1 MKTET
6 NDLLRFDL
14 FQQLVLWL
22 GQSMHGSRKGRQY
35 LESNLSLM
43 EIASDRELE
52 RLIDAHAEDKPAM
65 KQQMEQHLVLLQDA
79 RQRGGTPI
87 AVQDAYVN
95 TYGGFALDL
104 PPWLNIVEE
113 QFLLLAKLR
122 RPERTRKAQLTL
134 LRDALAHA
142 RYDRRVADATIAELH
157 NKLGSTLLEGPHYLS
172 RVMHM
177 QAFAEAITSHT
188 TALTLFTLERYPL
201 HYAKTQILLRPPYR
215 LYVIFGQ
222 RHSIEQAITCYNM
235 ASHVYTL
242 DTFPEEWARLQTAL
256 GAAYA
261 QRKSGEA
268 TANLKRAIAHHKLA
282 LARVDETTN
291 AMLAATLQINLGDTY
306 QLYSM
311 VAQSDDACNSYLE
324 LARACYRSALRVF
337 APQVAPKEWANIHI
351 RLAALFQNY
360 HGEDERQRDLHL
372 RCAIV
377 CYESA
382 LLIYTPDAFLVEYA
396 TTLVNLGRAH
406 HRRCGS
412 DHQRNLEQAAECY
425 RTALTVFT
433 SKAFP
438 EEYHQVLH
446 SLQDVEAELLEHR
459 A

>member
-142 RYDRRVADATIAELH
+142 RYDRRFADATIAELH
-157 NKLGSTLLEGPHYLS
+157 NKLG
-172 RVMHM
+172 
-177 QAFAEAITSHT
+177 
-188 TALTLFTLERYPL
+188 
-201 HYAKTQILLRPPYR
+201 
-215 LYVIFGQ
+215 
-222 RHSIEQAITCYNM
+222 C
-235 ASHVYTL
+235 
-242 DTFPEEWARLQTAL
+242 
-256 GAAYA
+256 
-261 QRKSGEA
+261 
-268 TANLKRAIAHHKLA
+268 
-282 LARVDETTN
+282 
-291 AMLAATLQINLGDTY
+291 
-306 QLYSM
+306 
-311 VAQSDDACNSYLE
+311 
-324 LARACYRSALRVF
+324 
-337 APQVAPKEWANIHI
+337 
-351 RLAALFQNY
+351 
-360 HGEDERQRDLHL
+360 
-372 RCAIV
+372 
-377 CYESA
+377 
-382 LLIYTPDAFLVEYA
+382 
-396 TTLVNLGRAH
+396 
-406 HRRCGS
+406 
-412 DHQRNLEQAAECY
+412 
-425 RTALTVFT
+425 
-433 SKAFP
+433 
-438 EEYHQVLH
+438 
-446 SLQDVEAELLEHR
+446 
-459 A
+459 